1 MVKPRFKVV
10 VNGKDMTQTI
20 NQNASKI
27 SFHDEDGTS
36 SDDIRLSV
44 EGSFRR
50 PAYGDEIKL
59 WIGDENAMMFCGTF
73 AVQNSKVSVSNGSKI
88 EISATGVDFS
98 SGTKVKRNK
107 SYENISIKQV
117 VTQIAKKQELKVE
130 CDYDDLYVVHI
141 EQSNESDLHFLK
153 RLASDYNALFAIKN
167 NTLIFKQKV
176 KGDKKSDGLPRY
188 SLNIKDISSYDIEN
202 TNKQKYNSCTASWH
216 DTKENKQKSVTVGD
230 GEPVKHIKGSYQ
242 NEADA
247 KSKAQAA
254 LQKASSQ
261 TKVGNISCAGFVCYA
276 GGVLNLSGTVEDD
289 GEYHIKSVNHDIDTT
304 AGWKISMEIEN

>member
-1 MVKPRFKVV
+1 
-10 VNGKDMTQTI
+10 MTQ
-20 NQNASKI
+20 
-27 SFHDEDGTS
+27 
-36 SDDIRLSV
+36 
-44 EGSFRR
+44 RR
-50 PAYGDEIKL
+50 SQEELENPEFFIGFFTEDEIDNIL
-59 WIGDENAMMFCGTF
+59 EN
-73 AVQNSKVSVSNGSKI
+73 
-88 EISATGVDFS
+88 
-98 SGTKVKRNK
+98 
-107 SYENISIKQV
+107 SIKDDK
-117 VTQIAKKQELKVE
+117 TIFYGYFNEKELFSISGLFLDIE
-130 CDYDDLYVVHI
+130 DLKYELETLNIKTNYCAEIGASMTLKSARVHI

-202 TNKQKYNSCTASWH
+202 TNKEKYNSCTASWH
-216 DTKENKQKSVTVGD
+216 DTKENIQKSVTVGD

-276 GGVLNLSGTVEDD
+276 GGVLNLSGTLEDD

-304 AGWKISMEIEN
+304 AGWKISIEIEN

>member
-1 MVKPRFKVV
+1 MKPRFKVV
-10 VNGKDMTQTI
+10 VNGKDITETI

-73 AVQNSKVSVSNGSKI
+73 AVQNPKTINGSRL
-88 EISATGVDFS
+88 EISATAVDFS
-98 SGTKVKRNK
+98 SGAKVKRNK
-107 SYENISIKQV
+107 SYENLSIKQV

-176 KGDKKSDGLPRY
+176 KGDKKSPALPRY
-188 SLNIKDISSYDIEN
+188 SLKITDKSTYDIEN

-261 TKVGNISCAGFVCYA
+261 TKIGNISCAGFVCYA
-276 GGVLNLSGTVEDD
+276 GGVLNLSGTLEDD

-304 AGWKISMEIEN
+304 QGWKISIEIEN

>member
-10 VNGKDMTQTI
+10 VNGKDITETI
-20 NQNASKI
+20 NQNATRI

-107 SYENISIKQV
+107 SYENLSIKQV

-130 CDYDDLYVVHI
+130 CDYDDLFIVHI

-153 RLASDYNALFAIKN
+153 RLASEYNALFAIKN

-188 SLNIKDISSYDIEN
+188 SLRITDKSTYDIEN
-202 TNKQKYNSCTASWH
+202 TNKQ
-216 DTKENKQKSVTVGD
+216 
-230 GEPVKHIKGSYQ
+230 
-242 NEADA
+242 
-247 KSKAQAA
+247 
-254 LQKASSQ
+254 
-261 TKVGNISCAGFVCYA
+261 
-276 GGVLNLSGTVEDD
+276 
-289 GEYHIKSVNHDIDTT
+289 
-304 AGWKISMEIEN
+304 IES

>member
-1 MVKPRFKVV
+1 MKPRFKVV
-10 VNGKDMTQTI
+10 VNGKDITETI
-20 NQNASKI
+20 NQNASRI

-117 VTQIAKKQELKVE
+117 VTQIAKKQELNVFI
-130 CDYDDLYVVHI
+130 L
-141 EQSNESDLHFLK
+141 LL
-153 RLASDYNALFAIKN
+153 
-167 NTLIFKQKV
+167 
-176 KGDKKSDGLPRY
+176 
-188 SLNIKDISSYDIEN
+188 
-202 TNKQKYNSCTASWH
+202 
-216 DTKENKQKSVTVGD
+216 
-230 GEPVKHIKGSYQ
+230 
-242 NEADA
+242 
-247 KSKAQAA
+247 
-254 LQKASSQ
+254 
-261 TKVGNISCAGFVCYA
+261 
-276 GGVLNLSGTVEDD
+276 
-289 GEYHIKSVNHDIDTT
+289 
-304 AGWKISMEIEN
+304 